1 MLENISKLNIV
12 RIGSYITHSSL
23 KEIGIRLLE
32 SFQGKIKEF
41 KVSHHDSLVIDN
53 INAHLLT
60 MILDEKYGGHTLGI
74 TDADLKTEDEFYN
87 SIFGGK
93 NTKNDVA
100 VVSTN
105 KLSPQEITSDKEYN
119 LFISRILKVALH
131 EVGHNLGLTDHA
143 SYKTALD
150 GSLCPMSR
158 GEFNKFGLR
167 GYVRAIIDERGLNFC
182 EECIGFLSVIYDCKN
197 SLTNFMKDALTCPH
211 KLYHTLS

>member
-1 MLENISKLNIV
+1 
-12 RIGSYITHSSL
+12 
-23 KEIGIRLLE
+23 
-32 SFQGKIKEF
+32 
-41 KVSHHDSLVIDN
+41 
-53 INAHLLT
+53 

-74 TDADLKTEDEFYN
+74 TDADLKTEDEFYH

-105 KLSPQEITSDKEYN
+105 KLSPQKITSDKEYD
-119 LFISRILKVALH
+119 LFIGRILKVALH

-167 GYVRAIIDERGLNFC
+167 GYVTAVIDERGLNFC
-182 EECIGFLSVIYDCKN
+182 EECIGFLRVIYDGKR

-211 KLYHTLS
+211 KLSHLFS